1 LVTSIVDIS
10 AYINGKLEGETKMSN
25 ENQENGI
32 DKDLIKALEN
42 TDEYKAWYES
52 LFAIIGYTSNEENDD
67 EELALELIAD
77 HLNASFKLQNGLQ
90 KGLENIKYKKTK
102 ELHDDWV
109 LDNCGQ

>member
-1 LVTSIVDIS
+1 
-10 AYINGKLEGETKMSN
+10 MSN